1 MVIGICGGSG
11 SGKTTLLKLLE
22 KHFKTLNPT
31 AFSLD
36 NYYKPIHLQNVDTNN
51 EVNFDLPTAL
61 DTTLLF
67 SDFNTLVSGFPITV
81 KEYHFNNSPD
91 KHTFITLQPSP
102 IIIIEGLFLFHYE
115 EIRNKLD
122 FSVFVDVNHV
132 EQLER
137 RILRDHATRGYS
149 KDVILYQWD
158 NHVMPAFNQYLL
170 PYKSAAD
177 FVFVN
182 ENEVEKE
189 FSKLVAQ
196 IEHSKTFQELVK
208 LH

>member
-1 MVIGICGGSG
+1 MIIGICGGSG
-11 SGKTTLLKLLE
+11 SGKTTLLRLLE

-36 NYYKPIHLQNVDTNN
+36 NYYKPIHLQNVDNNN

-67 SDFNTLVSGFPITV
+67 NDFNTLVSGLPVTV
-81 KEYHFNNSPD
+81 KEYHFNNPPD
-91 KHTFITLQPSP
+91 KQTFVTLQPSP

-115 EIRNKLD
+115 EIRSKLD
-122 FSVFVDVNHV
+122 FSIFVDVNHV
-132 EQLER
+132 AQLER
-137 RILRDHATRGYS
+137 RLLRDHTTRGYS
-149 KDVILYQWD
+149 KDAILYQWD

-170 PYKSAAD
+170 PYKSSAD
-177 FVFVN
+177 FIFVN
-182 ENEVEKE
+182 ENDVQKE

-196 IEHSKTFQELVK
+196 IEHTNTFQELVK